1 MDTTD
6 TRPLA
11 APGGLASKEEEASSK
26 LALLARRY
34 KTAHQSHQI
43 RVWCGAGWVAF
54 VVECMEFDEN
64 GCCSG
69 GARQYQR
76 VRDPDLAARIW
87 RTLAS
92 AGTIA
97 SAITRR
103 GRETGKGIEYA
114 VALAQRG
121 LPVAFNPGPLDA
133 GTWRDPFKHEIDWA
147 DDTHWPV
154 KNLPPTDSLPQYG

>member
-6 TRPLA
+6 KRPLA
-11 APGGLASKEEEASSK
+11 APGELASKEEEASSK

-34 KTAHQSHQI
+34 KMARQSHQI
-43 RVWCGAGWVAF
+43 RVWCGAGWIALVI
-54 VVECMEFDEN
+54 ECTDLDED
-64 GCCSG
+64 GCCIG

-92 AGTIA
+92 TGTVT
-97 SAITRR
+97 SAITRE
-103 GRETGKGIEYA
+103 GRKTGKGIEYA

-121 LPVAFNPGPLDA
+121 LPVAFNPRPLEGA
-133 GTWRDPFKHEIDWA
+133 WYDPFKHEIDWA
-147 DDTHWPV
+147 DDTHQLG
-154 KNLPPTDSLPQYG
+154 KNLPPTDSLPQYR